1 MRQSW
6 LFCVIWLCVVAVVP
20 LTVCAQS
27 GSVSVTLRGSVS
39 KTVALSY
46 ESTSDA
52 RAEINAFDSGGRL
65 TLVVSGSGSERN
77 LRVPILIRSNTS
89 YKMTAS
95 VESQTAVPVQLRVL
109 SVAASG
115 KLVAAD
121 AISGVVIERR
131 FDVPRDDRS
140 AGADRSA
147 GEENLSTT
155 DASVPFAIFSGPRIS
170 LAGNLNSPDNALKVI
185 FLLSVRPKVDK
196 GSWTITINLQGNSTE
211 L

>member
-52 RAEINAFDSGGRL
+52 RAEINAFDSGGGL

-95 VESQTAVPVQLRVL
+95 VESQTAVPVQLRVF
-109 SVAASG
+109 SIAASG

-131 FDVPRDDRS
+131 FDVPRD
-140 AGADRSA
+140 DRSA

-185 FLLSVRPKVDK
+185 FLLSVRPRVDK
-196 GSWTITINLQGNSTE
+196 GSWTISINLQGNSTE